1 MHITIH
7 GYGSISAAG
16 NSSEETW
23 DTYQKGSTRWS
34 VDGAT
39 GLPVYRVTGLPQ
51 EDAIATFCAKT
62 NCDRA
67 SALALRAAEQA
78 VTRADWRGKDFAVL
92 VGCSR
97 GPTSSW
103 EEGFRHFQTTD
114 RATPRTS
121 PQTTLGGIGFALARY
136 FGVTSLATGM
146 SVTCSSGMHALLH
159 GVALLQSCMVERVL
173 VGGAEAPLTAFTLRQ
188 MEALRIYASLPAAG
202 QHACRPLAEP
212 PSGMV
217 VGEGAAF
224 LALSLSPK
232 TEAPHISGL
241 AFAQENSPT
250 PTGISPTGEG
260 LRSTMRQ
267 AIDQAGISP
276 DLVIAHAPG
285 TLRGDAAEH
294 LALQSVPGTRG
305 RAITSGKWATGH
317 TFGASGP
324 LGIDLGLQILKHG
337 SATGLAYLPVDGPTA
352 SVLVNATGF
361 GGNVVSVLLEGS
373 K

>member
-16 NSSEETW
+16 NSPEEAW
-23 DTYQKGSTRWS
+23 RTYRKGTPCWS

-39 GLPVYRVTGLPQ
+39 SLPVYRVTGLP
-51 EDAIATFCAKT
+51 EDDDIALFCAEN

-67 SALALRAAEQA
+67 TALALRAAEQA
-78 VTRADWRGKDFAVL
+78 VVKADWQGKDFAVL

-97 GPTSSW
+97 GPTQSW
-103 EEGFRHFQTTD
+103 EEGFDHFQTTN

-159 GVALLQSCMVERVL
+159 GVALLRAGMAERVL
-173 VGGAEAPLTAFTLRQ
+173 VGGAEAALTAFTLRQ
-188 MEALRIYASLPAAG
+188 MEALRIYASMPTEG

-212 PSGMV
+212 SSGMV
-217 VGEGAAF
+217 IGEGAAF
-224 LALSLSPK
+224 LALSLAPK
-232 TEAPHISGL
+232 AEAPRISGL

-260 LRSTMRQ
+260 LRSTMQQ
-267 AIDQAGISP
+267 ATDQAGVAP

-285 TLRGDAAEH
+285 TLRGDAAERT
-294 LALQSVPGTRG
+294 ALQSLPSTRG
-305 RAITSGKWATGH
+305 RARTSGKWATGH

-324 LGIDLGLQILKHG
+324 LGIDLGLQILAHD
-337 SATGLAYLPVDGPTA
+337 SAAELAYLPTDGRIK

-361 GGNVVSVLLEGS
+361 GGNVVSVLI
-373 K
+373 KK